1 MCRYCPADNGYC
13 FCGTNKDPQGRNA
26 PCEVTTSSDGYCN
39 ACGHVAGEVVAE
51 VPYDVEEYTA

>member
-1 MCRYCPADNGYC
+1 M
-13 FCGTNKDPQGRNA
+13 
-26 PCEVTTSSDGYCN
+26 TSSDGTCS